1 MSSNEN
7 NEQSDQY
14 HYNNAL
20 IAHVLR
26 SRRIYESIVNNMR
39 VEDEMLSDA
48 INNNSNTS
56 RNIDNNT
63 NINNINTNRNE
74 NFNTNSSVATTTI
87 GSVSPSTSY
96 TYANVNANANNSS
109 NLSNTSSNS
118 SFSNNITR
126 SLFYPTLM
134 EIIGQVFSQDSAS
147 ENRGLTPEQIE
158 ECITD
163 TIFEELPEL
172 SRLQNNTC
180 PISLDNFLSNSEVS
194 FINKCGHVFFR
205 EPLRIWLSRNN
216 TCPTC
221 RTLVLENQNPGL
233 TSQSQSQSQSQPLT
247 SISNPSFSLFS
258 SNNNTNNNNNNNSNF
273 NSRVFLLPNIGLANP
288 IASPSA
294 NTMDNP
300 TASDISSNALT
311 SLVNSVFNQ
320 VMMGTNNVNANTTS
334 TAFDFDASGNPSLLF
349 QISSHHT
356 PFDDLN

>member
-7 NEQSDQY
+7 NGQSDQY

-20 IAHVLR
+20 ITHVLR

-48 INNNSNTS
+48 INTNSNNS

-63 NINNINTNRNE
+63 NINNINTNSNE
-74 NFNTNSSVATTTI
+74 NFNTNSSVASTTI

-96 TYANVNANANNSS
+96 TYANANANNSS

-126 SLFYPTLM
+126 TLFYPTLM
-134 EIIGQVFSQDSAS
+134 EIIGQVFSEDSGSA
-147 ENRGLTPEQIE
+147 NRGLTPEQIE

-205 EPLRIWLSRNN
+205 QPLRTWLSRNN

-221 RTLVLENQNPGL
+221 RTLVLENQNSTL
-233 TSQSQSQSQSQPLT
+233 TSV
-247 SISNPSFSLFS
+247 SNPSFSLFS
-258 SNNNTNNNNNNNSNF
+258 SNNNNTNNNNN
-273 NSRVFLLPNIGLANP
+273 I
-288 IASPSA
+288 
-294 NTMDNP
+294 
-300 TASDISSNALT
+300 
-311 SLVNSVFNQ
+311 Q
-320 VMMGTNNVNANTTS
+320 
-334 TAFDFDASGNPSLLF
+334 
-349 QISSHHT
+349 
-356 PFDDLN
+356 

>member
-48 INNNSNTS
+48 ISNNSNNS

-63 NINNINTNRNE
+63 NINTNSNE

-96 TYANVNANANNSS
+96 TYANVNANANNAS

-134 EIIGQVFSQDSAS
+134 EIIGQVFSEDGASA
-147 ENRGLTPEQIE
+147 NRGLTPEQIE

-221 RTLVLENQNPGL
+221 RTLVLENQNSGL
-233 TSQSQSQSQSQPLT
+233 TSHSQSQPLT
-247 SISNPSFSLFS
+247 SISNPGFSLFS
-258 SNNNTNNNNNNNSNF
+258 SNNNNNNNTNNNNNSNL

-288 IASPSA
+288 IASSTA

-320 VMMGTNNVNANTTS
+320 VMMGTNNVNANTSS

-356 PFDDLN
+356 SFDDLN

>member
-7 NEQSDQY
+7 NGQSDQY

-20 IAHVLR
+20 ITHVLR

-48 INNNSNTS
+48 INTNSNNS

-63 NINNINTNRNE
+63 NINNINTNSNE
-74 NFNTNSSVATTTI
+74 NFNTNSSVASTTI

-96 TYANVNANANNSS
+96 TYANANANNSS

-126 SLFYPTLM
+126 TLFYPTLM
-134 EIIGQVFSQDSAS
+134 EIIGQVFSEDSGSA
-147 ENRGLTPEQIE
+147 NRGLTPEQIE

-205 EPLRIWLSRNN
+205 QPLRTWLSRNN

-221 RTLVLENQNPGL
+221 RTLVLENQNSTL
-233 TSQSQSQSQSQPLT
+233 TSV
-247 SISNPSFSLFS
+247 SNPSFSLFS
-258 SNNNTNNNNNNNSNF
+258 SNNNNTNNNNNNNNNL

-288 IASPSA
+288 IARPTA
-294 NTMDNP
+294 NTMENP

-320 VMMGTNNVNANTTS
+320 VMMGTNNANANTSS
-334 TAFDFDASGNPSLLF
+334 TAFDFDASGNPSVLF
-349 QISSHHT
+349 QLSSHYT
-356 PFDDLN
+356 PFDE